1 MPIAPHAAASYT
13 RQMMPRRARVM
24 ETTSGAWQHVAH
36 DRRPEHHR
44 PGDCSRDAPARR
56 FQPSLGVRFTHNHT
70 GDQGTVDNPS
80 VNNPSVSYASVNYA
94 SVKSVAVDDV
104 AVGSISMVD
113 VTPADNRPRANG
125 NDRSIAIVP
134 GGKRRRALEARARSD
149 AP

>member
-13 RQMMPRRARVM
+13 RQMMPRRARMM

-80 VNNPSVSYASVNYA
+80 VSYASVNYA

-113 VTPADNRPRANG
+113 VTPADNRPRANE